1 MNFNDLKKNLKKDFS
16 TFKKVKVAVL
26 GDSATQLLVQA
37 IRGYGYEVKYDFN
50 IFEAEYDQVDLQ
62 VYDKESE
69 FYESKSEY
77 VIIYNSAE
85 KLMKKFYKLG
95 SQDKMKFAEKYVDE
109 IANMYET
116 ITRNNKCRA

>member
-1 MNFNDLKKNLKKDFS
+1 MNFNDLKKILKKDFS
-16 TFKKVKVAVL
+16 KFKKVKVAVL
-26 GDSATQLLVQA
+26 GDSATQLVVQS
-37 IRGYGYEVKYDFN
+37 IRGYGYEVGYN
-50 IFEAEYDQVDLQ
+50 FEMYEADYDQVDLQ

-95 SQDKMKFAEKYVDE
+95 SQDKMNFAENHIRS

-116 ITRNNKCRA
+116 ITKNNK